1 LFQKEVAARLG
12 LDECTISN
20 WENDR
25 TYPAVRYLPRRIEY
39 LGYAPFP
46 KPQSFGD
53 RLRAKRQHLGLSR
66 KRLAARLGID
76 DGTLQRYE
84 NGVWQPGLRNRG
96 ILERFLASAT
106 D

>member
-1 LFQKEVAARLG
+1 MAGRLG
-12 LDECTISN
+12 LDECTIGN
-20 WENDR
+20 WEKDR
-25 TYPAVRYLPRRIEY
+25 TYPAVRYLPRLIQH
-39 LGYAPFP
+39 LGYDPLP

-53 RLRAKRQHLGLSR
+53 RLRAKRQGLGLSR
-66 KRLAARLGID
+66 KRLALRLGID
-76 DGTLQRYE
+76 DGTIQRYE